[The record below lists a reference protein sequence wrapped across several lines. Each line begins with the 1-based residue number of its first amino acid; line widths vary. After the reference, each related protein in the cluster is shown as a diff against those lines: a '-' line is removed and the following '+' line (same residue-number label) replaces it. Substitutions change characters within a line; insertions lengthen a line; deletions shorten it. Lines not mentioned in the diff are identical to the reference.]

1 VAELRTRVSA
11 NVYRGR
17 GLRDLDFTPAVARY
31 WDYTD
36 TNLPWAYSSEAAWES
51 RIPAGVARVDLQT
64 GSSDFWTNLK
74 ATCDAAAGRVL
85 VQLDEGDHIL
95 DQFRMIGASG
105 DPSYAFGF
113 WFPKLAGLL
122 GAGPDKSFLSM
133 AANSVSQ
140 AQLDRLAGMRQ
151 ADFQPNQMAMARL
164 DSSAT
169 EPFFMGGLTVRA
181 DSQNPLTAISSDIT
195 GNVVVPQP
203 APHGGIIAYTGGYGT
218 MSHVRFQGAAKAWN
232 SQPPFEHANTSSNRG
247 RISYLN
253 CESDGRIAAIYDAAR
268 PRKCG
273 VFMTN
278 DAYESHLLDSWLH
291 HTNVS
296 RYAANDEG
304 MTQAGRLYEVAR
316 SKIERIGDTRNDGKG
331 GMTNASAL
339 GWESTNAELRVTDV
353 IVSQDNPNTVGNDRA
368 QHLQMTVT
376 GNAAVDDVAG
386 GRLRVNGGDFRT
398 PGQPQLANWLTV
410 RATPSHFVS
419 DGYENTIFVYPNA
432 DGSGTR
438 KQPWVYSGTWPPTAA
453 QIAAAGVSPTT
464 HYLIRNS

>member
-1 VAELRTRVSA
+1 
-11 NVYRGR
+11 
-17 GLRDLDFTPAVARY
+17 
-31 WDYTD
+31 
-36 TNLPWAYSSEAAWES
+36 
-51 RIPAGVARVDLQT
+51 
-64 GSSDFWTNLK
+64 
-74 ATCDAAAGRVL
+74 
-85 VQLDEGDHIL
+85 
-95 DQFRMIGASG
+95 
-105 DPSYAFGF
+105 
-113 WFPKLAGLL
+113 
-122 GAGPDKSFLSM
+122 
-133 AANSVSQ
+133 
-140 AQLDRLAGMRQ
+140 
-151 ADFQPNQMAMARL
+151 
-164 DSSAT
+164 
-169 EPFFMGGLTVRA
+169 
-181 DSQNPLTAISSDIT
+181 
-195 GNVVVPQP
+195 
-203 APHGGIIAYTGGYGT
+203 
-218 MSHVRFQGAAKAWN
+218 
-232 SQPPFEHANTSSNRG
+232 
-247 RISYLN
+247 
-253 CESDGRIAAIYDAAR
+253 
-268 PRKCG
+268 
-273 VFMTN
+273 
-278 DAYESHLLDSWLH
+278 
-291 HTNVS
+291 
-296 RYAANDEG
+296 